1 MNADANTAHRT
12 SLIVCT
18 CGIEFR
24 LIDRPIIENA
34 TIRIRALEPLIKEF
48 HVAKKTA
55 HFSSKRS
62 ENDDDDDDDALSSI
76 PRKWMDA
83 RARRTKGLADACISQ
98 IFLTVERSRGPD
110 PLFFS
115 LFFLSWVAILARPAI
130 FFLWLTKEPCGCTR
144 SSRNFLAVRV
154 CAQRMC
160 LWTCIS
166 RLRARTSTC
175 ICATG
180 RQYRVDEGLW
190 MLFRDADISN
200 WKL

>member
-34 TIRIRALEPLIKEF
+34 TIRIRAFEPLIKEF

-62 ENDDDDDDDALSSI
+62 ENDDDDDDDDALSSI

-115 LFFLSWVAILARPAI
+115 LFFSRESPFLLAQLFFSFDSRESRADALAALAI
-130 FFLWLTKEPCGCTR
+130 
-144 SSRNFLAVRV
+144 S
-154 CAQRMC
+154 
-160 LWTCIS
+160 
-166 RLRARTSTC
+166 
-175 ICATG
+175 
-180 RQYRVDEGLW
+180 
-190 MLFRDADISN
+190 
-200 WKL
+200 